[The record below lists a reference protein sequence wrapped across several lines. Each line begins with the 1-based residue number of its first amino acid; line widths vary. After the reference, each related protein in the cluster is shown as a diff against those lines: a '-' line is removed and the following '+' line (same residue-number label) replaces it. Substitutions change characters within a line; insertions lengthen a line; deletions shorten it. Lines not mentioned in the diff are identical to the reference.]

1 MTLMNRIRCALIAT
15 AALGACSPEP
25 GPQAPA
31 SPVAP
36 PPPTPPQASASA
48 TEVIGMVDDPQALR
62 TFLLVK
68 SIASRGSPPSSVV
81 AQTVDGGPAH
91 PRITLVYMSAPDW
104 CGSGGCTLFILV
116 PGQAGL
122 AELGAITLA
131 HAPVLVLDT
140 RTNGMP
146 DISVRVRSDSYPG
159 PGEKFVVLPFDGHA
173 YASNPT
179 MPPARLLPRSMAD
192 GEIAISE
199 GQVSIAFDR

>member
-1 MTLMNRIRCALIAT
+1 MPLMNRIRCALIAS
-15 AALGACSPEP
+15 AALGACSPDS
-25 GPQAPA
+25 GPQAPV
-31 SPVAP
+31 SPV
-36 PPPTPPQASASA
+36 PPPTPPEAPASA
-48 TEVIGMVDDPQALR
+48 TELIGMVDDPQALR
-62 TFLLVK
+62 TFLLMK
-68 SIASRGSPPSSVV
+68 ASRGSPPPSVV

-104 CGSGGCTLFILV
+104 CGSGGCTLFILG
-116 PGQAGL
+116 PGGAGL
-122 AELGAITLA
+122 AELGAITLV

-199 GQVSIAFDR
+199 GQVAIALHR